1 MLKKELSASEED
13 YLRIIYYLDEN
24 QGVRVIDI
32 AKELDIAKASVSEMP
47 RKLAKKRLVKLKPYS
62 KIFLTDQ
69 GEKIAGEVF
78 KKHRVSKIL
87 VKSLLNCEENEAKE
101 HAHNLEHA
109 FSLKTIEKLEEAIEG
124 RQKYFPS
131 YVG

>member
-1 MLKKELSASEED
+1 MVKKGLSSSEED
-13 YLRIIYYLDEN
+13 YLRVIYYLDEN
-24 QGVRVIDI
+24 QGIKARDI
-32 AKELDIAKASVSEMP
+32 ARELGISKASVSEML
-47 RKLAKKRLVKLKPYS
+47 RKLAKKKLVNLKPYS
-62 KIFLTDQ
+62 KIFLTEK
-69 GEKIAGEVF
+69 GEDIAGEIF

-124 RQKYFPS
+124 KQKYFPS